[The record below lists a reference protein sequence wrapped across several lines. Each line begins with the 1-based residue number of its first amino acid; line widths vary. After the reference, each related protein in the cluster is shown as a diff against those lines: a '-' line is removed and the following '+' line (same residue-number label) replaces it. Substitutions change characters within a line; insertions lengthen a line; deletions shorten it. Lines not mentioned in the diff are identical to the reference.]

1 MRRLPP
7 VLARLSIIA
16 LLLGVLTG
24 APVTAAPA
32 PGVETDPAAR
42 AQALLATM
50 SQDEKIG
57 QVLWTHV
64 YGSSAQDETYAD
76 KNEDVFGP
84 GVRTPAQAVSTFH
97 LGGVLYFNWA
107 HNVTTP
113 TDPGQVAALS
123 DGLQEAART
132 SGPKIPLAITID
144 QEGGLVARVRTSGTD
159 VPGNMALGATGSTE
173 LARAQGQ
180 ALGSELAAMGINVDF
195 APVLDVNTN
204 AANPVIGVR
213 SLGDDP
219 EAVASLGAAQIEGL
233 QSEGVSATAKYF
245 PGHGDTQTDSHLG
258 LPTVS
263 YDRAT
268 LDTHLAPF
276 RAAVKG
282 GVDMIMTAHI
292 VVEAIDPAHPATT
305 SKAVLTD
312 LLREEMGFTGL
323 ITTDAMD
330 MEGVQLSVMSDQE
343 KEEYAR
349 LKADQDAKKDAAAKD
364 PTAAD
369 QYTAA
374 SAALKAFL
382 APVRGRVA
390 VQSFLAG
397 SDVLLNTYDVPA
409 VTSAM
414 KAALADG
421 TITAERLDASVTRIL
436 EWKARRGVLDAS
448 PTSAQTIASVVGSAA
463 HQETAA
469 RIAQQSVTMVRNDA
483 DSVLPLSPT
492 RTPRLLLTGSSW
504 GNPELLTQ
512 PLTDLGFTVNRV
524 ETSGDSPDPT
534 AAEVDEALAQAENA
548 DAIVLTTYSMA
559 AGSTQAD
566 LVARMVATGKPVTIL
581 STRNPYD
588 VAVAGTV
595 APAAGSTGQCLL
607 PAGCSVTTTP
617 SPTNGV
623 AVLNLYS
630 NRQVSL
636 TAAAK
641 VIAGQAPVGVLP
653 VNVPTA
659 QGGGTLQ
666 ARGFGLTYPS
676 QGQNPGGGQL
686 VPGVQPGIPTV
697 PDPGAPGTGTLPT
710 GSTAPVVAEPQGTGS
725 RHGLSRTGAVV
736 WPGLAAAVLLVGGI
750 MLVRARR
757 RRRA

>member
-195 APVLDVNTN
+195 APVLNVNTN

-330 MEGVQLSVMSDQE
+330 MEGV
-343 KEEYAR
+343 
-349 LKADQDAKKDAAAKD
+349 
-364 PTAAD
+364 
-369 QYTAA
+369 
-374 SAALKAFL
+374 
-382 APVRGRVA
+382 
-390 VQSFLAG
+390 
-397 SDVLLNTYDVPA
+397 
-409 VTSAM
+409 
-414 KAALADG
+414 
-421 TITAERLDASVTRIL
+421 
-436 EWKARRGVLDAS
+436 
-448 PTSAQTIASVVGSAA
+448 
-463 HQETAA
+463 
-469 RIAQQSVTMVRNDA
+469 
-483 DSVLPLSPT
+483 
-492 RTPRLLLTGSSW
+492 
-504 GNPELLTQ
+504 
-512 PLTDLGFTVNRV
+512 
-524 ETSGDSPDPT
+524 
-534 AAEVDEALAQAENA
+534 
-548 DAIVLTTYSMA
+548 
-559 AGSTQAD
+559 
-566 LVARMVATGKPVTIL
+566 
-581 STRNPYD
+581 
-588 VAVAGTV
+588 
-595 APAAGSTGQCLL
+595 
-607 PAGCSVTTTP
+607 
-617 SPTNGV
+617 
-623 AVLNLYS
+623 
-630 NRQVSL
+630 
-636 TAAAK
+636 
-641 VIAGQAPVGVLP
+641 
-653 VNVPTA
+653 
-659 QGGGTLQ
+659 
-666 ARGFGLTYPS
+666 
-676 QGQNPGGGQL
+676 
-686 VPGVQPGIPTV
+686 
-697 PDPGAPGTGTLPT
+697 
-710 GSTAPVVAEPQGTGS
+710 
-725 RHGLSRTGAVV
+725 
-736 WPGLAAAVLLVGGI
+736 
-750 MLVRARR
+750 
-757 RRRA
+757 